1 MLVFIQK
8 GQTNLN
14 CFKIFRENAETL
26 THGFNFV
33 VVVVVNVKIVSAQ
46 KAP

>member
-33 VVVVVNVKIVSAQ
+33 VVVNVKIVSAQ